1 MYIYTCVYLQV
12 LACCIAVSKLESAV
26 RQSED
31 VPHVHHHRHVHH
43 AAGAKTCNKTQQH
56 PAAFDPTQAPDGHK
70 DTQPDAY
77 NHAGIG
83 TAADGPV
90 LAAAAAPVSQ
100 ARQAQLGDLVS
111 LDSIKGPLLASVD
124 GLFGL
129 WSASSSG

>member
-1 MYIYTCVYLQV
+1 M

-31 VPHVHHHRHVHH
+31 VPHVHHHRHHH

-56 PAAFDPTQAPDGHK
+56 PAAFDPTQAPVGHK
-70 DTQPDAY
+70 DTQPDACMSHY
-77 NHAGIG
+77 NHADMG

-90 LAAAAAPVSQ
+90 LAAAEAPVSE
-100 ARQAQLGDLVS
+100 ARQAQFGDLVS
-111 LDSIKGPLLASVD
+111 LDSIKGPLMASVD